1 MIFGRSPA
9 LWGALI
15 AAGLNVLV
23 FVFGVHMSA
32 DQVGYLNA
40 FALVLIGI
48 VANESDPTTVGTFAP
63 TITRPV
69 PTSPIMPGV
78 PVLSSGGAAVPTA
91 GGVVVDGPPTAGTG
105 GTNP

>member
-48 VANESDPTTVGTFAP
+48 VANESDPTTAGTFAP
-63 TITRPV
+63 TITRPA

-78 PVLSSGGAAVPTA
+78 PVLSSGGAAVRWD
-91 GGVVVDGPPTAGTG
+91 GVVVDGPPTSGTG
-105 GTNP
+105 VTNP